1 MTYQNNK
8 KAGTATLKII
18 GDNHF
23 YGTIT
28 LNFQITPAAT
38 PKPQTAKTFRD
49 AYNVYTVNTTGTSVA
64 LKGPRSRNTVTA
76 KIPATVKANGKTYKV
91 TAIAANAF
99 KNCKNL
105 KQVTISGN
113 ITSIGAEAFQGCTS
127 LRTVKIGSRVSAI
140 GTKAFCDCKALT
152 SVTIQTGRLT
162 SKSSGKYIF
171 TRAGQNNYKK
181 LTVKVPASRL
191 SSYKKL
197 FQIQGLSTQV
207 RVIK

>member
-8 KAGTATLKII
+8 KTGTATLKII

-38 PKPQTAKTFRD
+38 PKPQTAKTFQD
-49 AYNVYTVNTTGTSVA
+49 AYNIYTVNATGTSVA
-64 LKGPRSRNTVTA
+64 LKRPRSRNTVTA

-113 ITSIGAEAFQGCTS
+113 ITSIGAGAFQGCTS
-127 LRTVKIGSRVSAI
+127 LRTVKIGSRVSMI
-140 GTKAFCDCKALT
+140 GTK
-152 SVTIQTGRLT
+152 
-162 SKSSGKYIF
+162 
-171 TRAGQNNYKK
+171 GQGYQIVRIVPCISTPLMLYSIPLQKPAK
-181 LTVKVPASRL
+181 TKVV
-191 SSYKKL
+191 
-197 FQIQGLSTQV
+197 QGLQGGH
-207 RVIK
+207 RL